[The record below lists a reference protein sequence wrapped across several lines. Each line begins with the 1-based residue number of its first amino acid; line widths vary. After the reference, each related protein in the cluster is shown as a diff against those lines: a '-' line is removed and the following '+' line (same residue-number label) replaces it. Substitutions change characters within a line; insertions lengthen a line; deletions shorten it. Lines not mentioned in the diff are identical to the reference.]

1 MIQEITI
8 ENYKSIQSLSIELGR
23 VTVFIGEN
31 GCGKSNILEAIALG
45 SAAAADKL
53 DNEFLAPR
61 GIRVTEPKLMRSAF
75 DVENL
80 DKEIRV
86 SFKPQNKEKI
96 SFILQHNNQSYS
108 SWEYKL
114 EGAALMDSF
123 SKTETSTLISRS
135 VKKEKEEISEYIR
148 ELDEI
153 SVQIDEIFITF
164 EEKLGELD
172 FDRAV
177 LEKSLELVNKALN
190 NLFSNSNLDIELI
203 QNKVKE
209 MQRTQNDYL
218 KMVEELKI
226 KANRQLE
233 ELNELEKINNDH
245 ILTLMGIKF
254 GFLLFCIQF
263 SFLKEFE
270 KEGQIQPLGINGEGL
285 FKYLRYLSQPQF
297 KEKLDEIKEK
307 LELIDWFDDFDI
319 PDNLY
324 PGERTLKIKDRY
336 LDPDLEYFDQ
346 RSANEGFLF
355 LLFYFCLF
363 IGEETPKFFAIDNID
378 SSLNPRLCRRLI
390 EELVELAKK
399 HDKQVILT
407 THNPAVLDGLDLH
420 DEEQKLYVINR
431 KLSGCTRANRIFPLK
446 APEGKDPVRLS
457 EAFLRGYIGGLP
469 ENF

>member
-53 DNEFLAPR
+53 DNEFLASR
-61 GIRVTEPKLMRSAF
+61 GIRVTDPKLMRSAF
-75 DVENL
+75 DINNL
-80 DKEIRV
+80 EKEINFIFV
-86 SFKPQNKEKI
+86 YNKDNIFSYTIK
-96 SFILQHNNQSYS
+96 HNNDIYSNWVKQETIPSY
-108 SWEYKL
+108 L
-114 EGAALMDSF
+114 
-123 SKTETSTLISRS
+123 T
-135 VKKEKEEISEYIR
+135 
-148 ELDEI
+148 
-153 SVQIDEIFITF
+153 
-164 EEKLGELD
+164 
-172 FDRAV
+172 
-177 LEKSLELVNKALN
+177 
-190 NLFSNSNLDIELI
+190 SNLKVLIGEKYVPMPRKLIAESLAKAFELKQDVEFWKIHETYKKI
-203 QNKVKE
+203 QNFFIFFP
-209 MQRTQNDYL
+209 QL
-218 KMVEELKI
+218 KELKI
-226 KANRQLE
+226 FE
-233 ELNELEKINNDH
+233 E
-245 ILTLMGIKF
+245 
-254 GFLLFCIQF
+254 
-263 SFLKEFE
+263 
-270 KEGQIQPLGINGEGL
+270 EGQVLPLGIQGQGL

-297 KEKLDEIKEK
+297 KEKLNEIKEK
-307 LELIDWFDDFDI
+307 LELIDWFEDFDI

-346 RSANEGFLF
+346 KSANEGFLF

-378 SSLNPRLCRRLI
+378 SSLNPRLCRSLI

-420 DEEQKLYVINR
+420 DEEQKLYVISR
-431 KLSGCTRANRIFPLK
+431 KLSGHTRADQVFPPK
-446 APEGKDPVRLS
+446 APEGKEPVRLS

>member
-53 DNEFLAPR
+53 DNEFLASR

-75 DVENL
+75 NKDSSKHIKINFKNIDNQNFDYSFEIEGEAYPSYKIENL
-80 DKEIRV
+80 GIK
-86 SFKPQNKEKI
+86 N
-96 SFILQHNNQSYS
+96 
-108 SWEYKL
+108 
-114 EGAALMDSF
+114 
-123 SKTETSTLISRS
+123 
-135 VKKEKEEISEYIR
+135 VKKFKTILEEQITAIVKQFEGDELSSQENLEYTIKNLIYNFSNKI
-148 ELDEI
+148 EDEI
-153 SVQIDEIFITF
+153 YDEI
-164 EEKLGELD
+164 D
-172 FDRAV
+172 
-177 LEKSLELVNKALN
+177 
-190 NLFSNSNLDIELI
+190 NS
-203 QNKVKE
+203 V
-209 MQRTQNDYL
+209 R
-218 KMVEELKI
+218 
-226 KANRQLE
+226 
-233 ELNELEKINNDH
+233 ELNENGLLNFIV
-245 ILTLMGIKF
+245 
-254 GFLLFCIQF
+254 FLLELSQIQNF
-263 SFLKEFE
+263 KE
-270 KEGQIQPLGINGEGL
+270 EGQITPLGIHGEGL
-285 FKYLRYLSQPQF
+285 FKYIQNLSQPQF

-307 LELIDWFDDFDI
+307 LELIDWFEDFDI

-324 PGERTLKIKDRY
+324 PGEKTLKLKDRY

-346 RSANEGFLF
+346 KSTNEGFLF

-420 DEEQKLYVINR
+420 DDEQKLYVINR